1 MIKQKI
7 DLNLQSCQ
15 KRNKTIED
23 DLSEKLVDVLQSL
36 RKEIDEKEA
45 SVQKACDINVDILR
59 ERIERYEEKVDN
71 DIMDIK
77 SCHNEMN
84 LLIKV
89 SSNELQELKAC
100 QDKILKNEEISSR
113 KLESFQDL
121 NNALISN
128 IKQSVKNNENQIAM
142 SEKDVKNQL
151 TLLDHKMNQKVFT
164 QETLKKIESRFC
176 ELDLSCSNIRNEIEN
191 MITKFNDL
199 KVSKSNMRQARF
211 LLYHLKISTM
221 EMRNGFTEKLDVF
234 KEKDKEMKTSLM
246 AIEFEMK
253 TFGRFP

>member
-1 MIKQKI
+1 
-7 DLNLQSCQ
+7 
-15 KRNKTIED
+15 
-23 DLSEKLVDVLQSL
+23 
-36 RKEIDEKEA
+36 
-45 SVQKACDINVDILR
+45 
-59 ERIERYEEKVDN
+59 
-71 DIMDIK
+71 
-77 SCHNEMN
+77 MN

-89 SSNELQELKAC
+89 SSNELHELTAC

-199 KVSKSNMRQARF
+199 NNIIF
-211 LLYHLKISTM
+211 EYLKNLHKIANF
-221 EMRNGFTEKLDVF
+221 R
-234 KEKDKEMKTSLM
+234 
-246 AIEFEMK
+246 
-253 TFGRFP
+253 